1 LRDSCRSFISKK
13 KEKANE
19 AGEENKGRADDAT
32 ASVQKGGNEPA
43 AERDE
48 DEDEESEE
56 EEDEGE
62 ERFEFTT
69 IFMFVVAS
77 SEDSSRSSV
86 TISVSQRRILRQ
98 KLLFV
103 LKLVLSTGSSQ
114 NYHCDFYFDSD
125 IMVVLFHSYVSSGT
139 GENLK

>member
-1 LRDSCRSFISKK
+1 MRDSCRSFISKK

-77 SEDSSRSSV
+77 SSV

-114 NYHCDFYFDSD
+114 NYHCDFYFDSE